1 MKKFNFRLQPLLRL
15 RQLQE
20 DQKKRL
26 VGQLMAQINENQ
38 QQALQMAYEIK
49 RQGKELKQ
57 QFSLGKVDFG
67 WISHYYSYV
76 NWIHQSIALRIEKV
90 AQIQK
95 GLSVARQ
102 ELTQAKKQTRTLE
115 KIKEKRKERYDYQVR
130 RLETRQQDEIGTNIY
145 MRINHLAGKT

>member
-15 RQLQE
+15 RQLEE

-49 RQGKELKQ
+49 RQGRELKH
-57 QFSLGKVDFG
+57 QFTRGKVDFS
-67 WISHYYSYV
+67 WISHYYGYV
-76 NWIHQSIALRIEKV
+76 NWIHQSIAQRIEKV

-95 GLSVARQ
+95 HLSVARQ
-102 ELTQAKKQTRTLE
+102 ELTQAKKRTRTLE
-115 KIKEKRKERYDYQVR
+115 KIKEKRKERYDYQVH
-130 RLETRQQDEIGTNIY
+130 RLETHQQDEIGTNIY
-145 MRINHLAGKT
+145 MRISH